1 MIITVEKVVAF
12 DETSYAEDIVD
23 HLYNMLEEGW
33 QEEDW
38 KCLTEE
44 QQKAVVEEILTEA
57 VRQGKGGRVNDSI
70 NL

>member
-1 MIITVEKVVAF
+1 MVLIVEKRITF
-12 DETSYAEDIVD
+12 DETSYAEDIID

-57 VRQGKGGRVNDSI
+57 VRQVKEGE
-70 NL
+70 